1 MKWSRTWDEY
11 KMKKQQPV
19 VLFRS
24 PIRESDK
31 TKEGQKDE
39 IRADTEKASFRILPW
54 YLYFL
59 SVHWGHESS
68 HDLLPCIVVIRIDDI
83 GRWGRGERTRVARK
97 RERERE
103 KNTTLFLPWNPDSVS
118 FIQAMFKFSKE
129 DHKNMKDE
137 EKEHGLDYIHKMLRS
152 TCICQTHIK
161 CVYIQGTDLNL
172 LYYSSLR
179 VQICRN
185 HMRPNK
191 LMQNYQCMGLN

>member
-31 TKEGQKDE
+31 KKEGQKDE

-54 YLYFL
+54 YLCFL

-83 GRWGRGERTRVARK
+83 GGWGRGERTRVARK
-97 RERERE
+97 RERER
-103 KNTTLFLPWNPDSVS
+103 KKTQLYSCLGTPILCLLYKLCLS
-118 FIQAMFKFSKE
+118 FPKRIIKIWRTRKKSM
-129 DHKNMKDE
+129 DWII
-137 EKEHGLDYIHKMLRS
+137 YIKCWDPRAFAKHN
-152 TCICQTHIK
+152 K
-161 CVYIQGTDLNL
+161 CVYIQGTDLSL